1 MITISHSNKMTIIS
15 ETYGPC
21 HFIKIDIHLACVM
34 DIQQPIRSYQLKPLS
49 QEHRDGMLY
58 INRLREGLGRISI
71 ERLNQYTRWYW
82 KNHIRPHFFQE
93 ERILLPFMPA
103 DHPLSVKLLDD
114 HAYIRHLIL

>member
-1 MITISHSNKMTIIS
+1 MTIIS

-21 HFIKIDIHLACVM
+21 HFIKIAIHLACVM

-93 ERILLPFMPA
+93 ERILLPYT
-103 DHPLSVKLLDD
+103 LVLIGQSLTILDSI
-114 HAYIRHLIL
+114 HFH